1 MLGKPRERGAD
12 SGTGSTRNIF
22 SSWLSSYL
30 VPVTSS
36 SSIVAV
42 VVFLLSLCF
51 PTLAWLPSLF
61 IFAYLESGG
70 RMRER
75 RRGMEEEVEE
85 ERKKL
90 REEMTRLA
98 MEQKELKIRF
108 EEEFAVAHNQLMN
121 QATGK
126 EATLAANFE
135 QNAAEEGSNEG
146 SLEEDKNGLDA
157 NLEERVGGAAS
168 KLEESLLLRLEAKLE
183 QMVEAAIRLKLE
195 EAKQEELEKSLKV
208 EEVVEREVRLRLR
221 AEHNHFDNS
230 STNRSGFNLFH
241 CATLLPLHI

>member
-1 MLGKPRERGAD
+1 MLGRPRERGAD
-12 SGTGSTRNIF
+12 SSTGSTQNIF

-75 RRGMEEEVEE
+75 GVVVEEAEE

-98 MEQKELKIRF
+98 VEQKELKIRF

-135 QNAAEEGSNEG
+135 QSSDEG
-146 SLEEDKNGLDA
+146 SLEEDKGNGLEA

-168 KLEESLLLRLEAKLE
+168 KLEESLLLRLEAKLD

-195 EAKQEELEKSLKV
+195 EANQEELEKSLKV

>member
-1 MLGKPRERGAD
+1 MKERG
-12 SGTGSTRNIF
+12 
-22 SSWLSSYL
+22 L
-30 VPVTSS
+30 
-36 SSIVAV
+36 
-42 VVFLLSLCF
+42 
-51 PTLAWLPSLF
+51 
-61 IFAYLESGG
+61 
-70 RMRER
+70 
-75 RRGMEEEVEE
+75 VEE

-135 QNAAEEGSNEG
+135 QSSDEG
-146 SLEEDKNGLDA
+146 SLEEDKGDGLDA
-157 NLEERVGGAAS
+157 NLEERVGGASS
-168 KLEESLLLRLEAKLE
+168 KLEGSLLLRLEAKLE

>member
-12 SGTGSTRNIF
+12 SATRNIF
-22 SSWLSSYL
+22 SSWLLSYL

-75 RRGMEEEVEE
+75 GMEEEVEE

-121 QATGK
+121 QAAGK

-168 KLEESLLLRLEAKLE
+168 KLEESLLLRLEAKLD

-195 EAKQEELEKSLKV
+195 EAEQEELEKSLKV

>member
-75 RRGMEEEVEE
+75 GVVEEAEE

-135 QNAAEEGSNEG
+135 QSSDEG
-146 SLEEDKNGLDA
+146 SLEEDKGNGLDA
-157 NLEERVGGAAS
+157 NLEERVGGASS
-168 KLEESLLLRLEAKLE
+168 KLEESLLLRLEAKLD
-183 QMVEAAIRLKLE
+183 QIAEAAIRLKLE

-230 STNRSGFNLFH
+230 STNRSGFNLFQ

>member
-98 MEQKELKIRF
+98 MEQKELKIWF

-135 QNAAEEGSNEG
+135 QSSDEG
-146 SLEEDKNGLDA
+146 SLEEDKGNGLDA